1 MFLSK
6 EGECLSFGIFFI
18 LGYCYCPIQNNFKFN
33 LYTTNGFILKN
44 IYKSILS
51 LFYPWILLL
60 SAAECR
66 IILNLMC
73 TPLMDFFSRMMD
85 VPDFK
90 M

>member
-6 EGECLSFGIFFI
+6 EGECLSFGIFLFLDIAIARFRII
-18 LGYCYCPIQNNFKFN
+18 LN
-33 LYTTNGFILKN
+33 LIRTPPMDLSLK

-60 SAAECR
+60 SDAECR
-66 IILNLMC
+66 IILNLIR